1 MFYVAGQNFAKTQQ
15 NKKNALYWQQV
26 DQIWQNFKSFLPFAG
41 VFSICQKHQ
50 TYIGQIVCYWANFNC
65 YKQLIFLKKH
75 VAIWSHQMAE
85 M

>member
-15 NKKNALYWQQV
+15 NKKNPLYWQQV

-41 VFSICQKHQ
+41 VFSICQKHP
-50 TYIGQIVCYWANFNC
+50 TYIGQIVCY
-65 YKQLIFLKKH
+65 KRPIFLKKH